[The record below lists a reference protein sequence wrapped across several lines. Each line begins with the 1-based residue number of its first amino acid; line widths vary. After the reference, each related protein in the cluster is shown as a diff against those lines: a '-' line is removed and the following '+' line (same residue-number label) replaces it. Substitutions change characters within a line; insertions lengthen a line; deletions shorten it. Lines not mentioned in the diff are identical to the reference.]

1 MYSLHVELQMP
12 GEVDLGGEN
21 LLVDAE
27 GVVVEK
33 RGETVG
39 KINTCLGREKL
50 PLPHS
55 VGAVG
60 SASQSQDETGFDA
73 SFLRSLGTC
82 RGHGARGSSNR
93 RGITLEDEEEPR
105 RQGAS
110 WAAGPVTVI
119 AIVRPEECQPA
130 PPTLRGRLCT
140 HLARTQRRREQGPV
154 LGPPTGKPGPKKCS
168 LFCPRP
174 HRTPILREQAVSAWF
189 MALDVM
195 SNFLPIEIN
204 KLT

>member
-1 MYSLHVELQMP
+1 MP
-12 GEVDLGGEN
+12 KGLSSKNGGK
-21 LLVDAE
+21 LW
-27 GVVVEK
+27 EK
-33 RGETVG
+33 STRVSGG
-39 KINTCLGREKL
+39 KSSPSRTL
-50 PLPHS
+50 

-60 SASQSQDETGFDA
+60 STSQSQDETGFDA

-119 AIVRPEECQPA
+119 AIVRPEECRPA

-154 LGPPTGKPGPKKCS
+154 LGPPTGKPGPKKCA

-189 MALDVM
+189 IALDVM

>member
-39 KINTCLGREKL
+39 KINTCLGREKP

-82 RGHGARGSSNR
+82 RGHGARGSPNR

-119 AIVRPEECQPA
+119 AIVRLEECHPA

-140 HLARTQRRREQGPV
+140 HLARTQRRREQGPENQYSV
-154 LGPPTGKPGPKKCS
+154 PLQASPTPRNARCS
-168 LFCPRP
+168 ARDPTAPR
-174 HRTPILREQAVSAWF
+174 
-189 MALDVM
+189 
-195 SNFLPIEIN
+195 FLEN
-204 KLT
+204 RL